1 MGFGGGIGVAVEAV
15 GGSAARLDA
24 LVRQAAAGPGSASAA
39 GPGTTA
45 AHPNSGTVAGKVSRP
60 SGNAGAAETAG
71 VPGGGVRDWWADPM
85 RVEADALLEVM
96 AEAARCEAKA
106 AALKARAAARFV
118 ELETVLA
125 PPAVKA
131 AGMLEVSIRAE
142 VGCLLRI
149 SDGAAALFLSQ
160 ARALCTDLPVTL
172 GALQAGA
179 ISWRH
184 AVIACDETTGLTTAG
199 TTALETHFLTPQPT
213 LPGPDAPDP
222 AGPGVADPDAA
233 GAGGLAGGVWG
244 CVAGDLTPGRF
255 RSRVRAWRERHHP
268 ESLEKRHVKGV
279 ADRRVECSADLDGM
293 SWFSAYLPAHQAE
306 AIWNRTTAIA
316 RALQGPT
323 ESRTLTQLR
332 ADIFATAL
340 LTNNTAPDHATAGGN
355 GSGRDP
361 DTHTHTHTDTENG
374 AARGAA
380 DTAADA
386 GADSAGPAEEGRAGN
401 GDLARVPVPKAQV
414 LVTVPVFALLGLTD
428 EPAELDGYGPV
439 PASIARQILA
449 DGAGSF
455 YRVLVDPRDGAPL
468 EIGRT
473 SYRIPQAMRNWLR
486 LRDTKCPFPGCT
498 NHSLD
503 NDADHLTAWQHGGTT
518 GVSNLAQPCPK
529 HHRLKH
535 ASTWTPTPATKT
547 TPPGWTSPAGRHYNT
562 EPHSWHPPQ
571 LPATTLNIDRVP
583 EHPHGCMLP
592 EHLPNPTDPEHS
604 CPNTEYPPDD
614 PPPDPT
620 GRHYID
626 ARDLHPA
633 HPAWDTYP
641 CPDTLPED
649 PLGDAWEA
657 FLETIHTTGLL
668 QT

>member
-1 MGFGGGIGVAVEAV
+1 MGFGGGIRAAVEAV

-24 LVRQAAAGPGSASAA
+24 LARQAAEHAEPGPAGPDDAA
-39 GPGTTA
+39 PSTGEANTA
-45 AHPNSGTVAGKVSRP
+45 
-60 SGNAGAAETAG
+60 
-71 VPGGGVRDWWADPM
+71 GGVRDWWADPM

-96 AEAARCEAKA
+96 AEAARLEAKA
-106 AALKARAAARFV
+106 VALKARAAARFA
-118 ELETVLA
+118 ELETALA

-142 VGCLLRI
+142 IGCLLRI
-149 SDGAAALFLSQ
+149 SDGAAALFLAQ
-160 ARALCTDLPVTL
+160 ARALCTDLPLAL

-184 AVIACDETTGLTTAG
+184 AVIACDETTGLTPAG
-199 TTALETHFLTPQPT
+199 TTALETHFLTPQPS
-213 LPGPDAPDP
+213 LPDEAAGPAEAADADDSADP
-222 AGPGVADPDAA
+222 AGLDVGH
-233 GAGGLAGGVWG
+233 GGVWG

-268 ESLEKRHVKGV
+268 ETLEQRHVKGV
-279 ADRRVECSADLDGM
+279 ADRRVECSPDRDGM

-340 LTNNTAPDHATAGGN
+340 LTNTTEVKTGAAASARGHDAK
-355 GSGRDP
+355 
-361 DTHTHTHTDTENG
+361 TEND
-374 AARGAA
+374 ADARGAA
-380 DTAADA
+380 GT
-386 GADSAGPAEEGRAGN
+386 GADLAGPAGEGLADG
-401 GDLARVPVPKAQV
+401 GALARVPVPRAQV

-449 DGAGSF
+449 DGADSF

-468 EIGRT
+468 EIGRS
-473 SYRIPQAMRNWLR
+473 SYRIPQAIRNWLR

-518 GVSNLAQPCPK
+518 GIANLAQPCPK

-535 ASTWTPTPATKT
+535 ASTWTPTPATRT
-547 TPPGWTSPAGRHYNT
+547 TPPGWTSPTGRHYNN
-562 EPHSWHPPQ
+562 EPHPWHRP
-571 LPATTLNIDRVP
+571 
-583 EHPHGCMLP
+583 
-592 EHLPNPTDPEHS
+592 HLPTNLPTTAVPINAAPINVAPTSTAPGPTMPRHI
-604 CPNTEYPPDD
+604 TEYAPEEAPHA
-614 PPPDPT
+614 PT
-620 GRHYID
+620 GLHFID
-626 ARDLHPA
+626 TRDLHPA

-641 CPDTLPED
+641 YPYTLPED
-649 PLGDAWEA
+649 PMPDVWES
-657 FLETIHTTGLL
+657 FLETINTTGLL
-668 QT
+668 PT